1 MNILHPNCVLQ
12 RPRSIIL
19 GILSCLGSG
28 CYNKLPKPGWLIK
41 VIMHVKA
48 LSTVPTKQKP
58 EFVLDISTVK
68 VTKMPTIEISGMM
81 VSGNESMI

>member
-1 MNILHPNCVLQ
+1 
-12 RPRSIIL
+12 
-19 GILSCLGSG
+19 
-28 CYNKLPKPGWLIK
+28 
-41 VIMHVKA
+41 MHVKA
-48 LSTVPTKQKP
+48 LNTVPTKQKP